1 MFAVSFVLGFH
12 GCDESVGEKMLANE
26 QDVIVSENRY
36 DWLGA
41 GAYFWENSPDRALEW
56 AQFLMRHPQNAEH
69 KIRKPFVVGA
79 VIDLGNC
86 LDLSDAGSL
95 EIIKEA
101 YAEFKKTSEL
111 AGSPLPVN
119 EPAHKA
125 DPDLVK
131 RHLDCAVMNYVH
143 ALREDRQAGA
153 ALEPFDTVR
162 GLFTEGGN
170 YILARKSCRRRTF
183 RFAYVIRGG
192 ALRHIFD
199 RGRRTNGIF
208 SSGLRAASRPLG
220 LSTGYPVLGASWR
233 AVFFCIC

>member
-12 GCDESVGEKMLANE
+12 GCDQSVGEKMLANE

-56 AQFLMRHPQNAEH
+56 AHFLTKHPQNPEH
-69 KIRKPFVVGA
+69 NIAKPFVVGA

-101 YAEFKKTSEL
+101 YARFKETSEL

-125 DPDLVK
+125 DRDLVK

-162 GLFTEGGN
+162 GLFTEGGELYPGAKIMAKTHVQICVRN
-170 YILARKSCRRRTF
+170 PKTSIKAYF
-183 RFAYVIRGG
+183 RPR
-192 ALRHIFD
+192 LP
-199 RGRRTNGIF
+199 N
-208 SSGLRAASRPLG
+208 
-220 LSTGYPVLGASWR
+220 
-233 AVFFCIC
+233 